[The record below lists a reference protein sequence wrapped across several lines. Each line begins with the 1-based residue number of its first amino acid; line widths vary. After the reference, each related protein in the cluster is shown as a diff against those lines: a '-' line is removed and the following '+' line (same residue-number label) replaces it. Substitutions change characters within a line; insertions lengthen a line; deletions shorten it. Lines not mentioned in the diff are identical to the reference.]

1 MQLNQRKAAIIGCG
15 FVGSATAFCLMQSG
29 LFSEIVL
36 QDVDKDKAE
45 GEAMDITHGTPFAGR
60 MKIYAGNY
68 NDMMD
73 AAVIIITAG
82 ANQKEGETRLDL
94 VKKNKK
100 IFEEIIPEISNRDY
114 EGILLIVSNP
124 VDILTY
130 TAIKIS
136 GFEENRVIG
145 SGTVLDSARFRYLL
159 GKHLDVDSRS
169 VQAFIIGEHGDS
181 EIAAWSSV
189 NVSGIPVN
197 DFCEM
202 RGHYDH
208 EEAMKAI
215 ADNVKESAYKIIK
228 RKKATYYG
236 IAMSVKRICEVILK
250 DEKAILPVSTMMH
263 GAHGI
268 EDIVLSM
275 PAIVGKNGIET
286 QVPIELNE
294 EEERKLKQSARILKQ
309 MIGIK
314 KDDVKKVDFVKK
326 GETLS
331 AKELNVYTGGKGLNQ
346 SIALARAGVETYQ
359 AGAIGTDGMFL
370 LEQLKEAGVKTDLV
384 KILDDVRTGN
394 AIIQNDDEGDNCI
407 VLFGGA
413 NQAITKEQVD
423 EVFKDFTNEDY
434 LLIQNEI
441 NELSYI
447 VEKAKEE
454 GMKIILN
461 PSPMNEKIMKLP
473 LDQIDYFIL
482 NEIEAMQILEMD
494 KPEEID
500 GKYIAS
506 LLHERFKDATIV
518 LTLGSE
524 GSVCISDDE
533 YVEQSIYKVKAID
546 TTAAGDT
553 YTGYFIAGILNGK
566 TIKESMDIA
575 SKASAIAVTRQG
587 AAPSIPVLE
596 AVEEY
601 K

>member
-1 MQLNQRKAAIIGCG
+1 
-15 FVGSATAFCLMQSG
+15 
-29 LFSEIVL
+29 
-36 QDVDKDKAE
+36 
-45 GEAMDITHGTPFAGR
+45 
-60 MKIYAGNY
+60 MKILSFGSLN
-68 NDMMD
+68 
-73 AAVIIITAG
+73 I
-82 ANQKEGETRLDL
+82 
-94 VKKNKK
+94 
-100 IFEEIIPEISNRDY
+100 DY
-114 EGILLIVSNP
+114 V
-124 VDILTY
+124 Y
-130 TAIKIS
+130 
-136 GFEENRVIG
+136 
-145 SGTVLDSARFRYLL
+145 
-159 GKHLDVDSRS
+159 S
-169 VQAFIIGEHGDS
+169 VPH
-181 EIAAWSSV
+181 
-189 NVSGIPVN
+189 
-197 DFCEM
+197 
-202 RGHYDH
+202 
-208 EEAMKAI
+208 
-215 ADNVKESAYKIIK
+215 
-228 RKKATYYG
+228 
-236 IAMSVKRICEVILK
+236 
-250 DEKAILPVSTMMH
+250 
-263 GAHGI
+263 
-268 EDIVLSM
+268 
-275 PAIVGKNGIET
+275 
-286 QVPIELNE
+286 
-294 EEERKLKQSARILKQ
+294 
-309 MIGIK
+309 
-314 KDDVKKVDFVKK
+314 FVKK

-423 EVFKDFTNEDY
+423 EAFKDFTNEDY

-596 AVEEY
+596 EVEEY

>member
-1 MQLNQRKAAIIGCG
+1 
-15 FVGSATAFCLMQSG
+15 
-29 LFSEIVL
+29 
-36 QDVDKDKAE
+36 
-45 GEAMDITHGTPFAGR
+45 
-60 MKIYAGNY
+60 MKILSFGSLN
-68 NDMMD
+68 
-73 AAVIIITAG
+73 I
-82 ANQKEGETRLDL
+82 
-94 VKKNKK
+94 
-100 IFEEIIPEISNRDY
+100 DY
-114 EGILLIVSNP
+114 V
-124 VDILTY
+124 Y
-130 TAIKIS
+130 
-136 GFEENRVIG
+136 
-145 SGTVLDSARFRYLL
+145 
-159 GKHLDVDSRS
+159 S
-169 VQAFIIGEHGDS
+169 VPH
-181 EIAAWSSV
+181 
-189 NVSGIPVN
+189 
-197 DFCEM
+197 
-202 RGHYDH
+202 
-208 EEAMKAI
+208 
-215 ADNVKESAYKIIK
+215 
-228 RKKATYYG
+228 
-236 IAMSVKRICEVILK
+236 
-250 DEKAILPVSTMMH
+250 
-263 GAHGI
+263 
-268 EDIVLSM
+268 
-275 PAIVGKNGIET
+275 
-286 QVPIELNE
+286 
-294 EEERKLKQSARILKQ
+294 
-309 MIGIK
+309 
-314 KDDVKKVDFVKK
+314 FVKK

-423 EVFKDFTNEDY
+423 EAFKDFTNEDY

-506 LLHERFKDATIV
+506 LLHEKFKDATIV

-553 YTGYFIAGILNGK
+553 YTGYFISGILNGK

-596 AVEEY
+596 EVEKY

>member
-1 MQLNQRKAAIIGCG
+1 M
-15 FVGSATAFCLMQSG
+15 
-29 LFSEIVL
+29 
-36 QDVDKDKAE
+36 
-45 GEAMDITHGTPFAGR
+45 
-60 MKIYAGNY
+60 
-68 NDMMD
+68 
-73 AAVIIITAG
+73 
-82 ANQKEGETRLDL
+82 
-94 VKKNKK
+94 
-100 IFEEIIPEISNRDY
+100 
-114 EGILLIVSNP
+114 
-124 VDILTY
+124 
-130 TAIKIS
+130 
-136 GFEENRVIG
+136 
-145 SGTVLDSARFRYLL
+145 
-159 GKHLDVDSRS
+159 
-169 VQAFIIGEHGDS
+169 
-181 EIAAWSSV
+181 
-189 NVSGIPVN
+189 
-197 DFCEM
+197 
-202 RGHYDH
+202 
-208 EEAMKAI
+208 
-215 ADNVKESAYKIIK
+215 
-228 RKKATYYG
+228 
-236 IAMSVKRICEVILK
+236 
-250 DEKAILPVSTMMH
+250 
-263 GAHGI
+263 
-268 EDIVLSM
+268 
-275 PAIVGKNGIET
+275 
-286 QVPIELNE
+286 
-294 EEERKLKQSARILKQ
+294 
-309 MIGIK
+309 
-314 KDDVKKVDFVKK
+314 KK

-482 NEIEAMQILEMD
+482 NEIEAMQILKMD

-596 AVEEY
+596 EVEEY

>member
-1 MQLNQRKAAIIGCG
+1 
-15 FVGSATAFCLMQSG
+15 
-29 LFSEIVL
+29 
-36 QDVDKDKAE
+36 
-45 GEAMDITHGTPFAGR
+45 
-60 MKIYAGNY
+60 MKILSFGSLN
-68 NDMMD
+68 
-73 AAVIIITAG
+73 I
-82 ANQKEGETRLDL
+82 
-94 VKKNKK
+94 
-100 IFEEIIPEISNRDY
+100 DY
-114 EGILLIVSNP
+114 V
-124 VDILTY
+124 Y
-130 TAIKIS
+130 
-136 GFEENRVIG
+136 
-145 SGTVLDSARFRYLL
+145 
-159 GKHLDVDSRS
+159 S
-169 VQAFIIGEHGDS
+169 VPH
-181 EIAAWSSV
+181 
-189 NVSGIPVN
+189 
-197 DFCEM
+197 
-202 RGHYDH
+202 
-208 EEAMKAI
+208 
-215 ADNVKESAYKIIK
+215 
-228 RKKATYYG
+228 
-236 IAMSVKRICEVILK
+236 
-250 DEKAILPVSTMMH
+250 
-263 GAHGI
+263 
-268 EDIVLSM
+268 
-275 PAIVGKNGIET
+275 
-286 QVPIELNE
+286 
-294 EEERKLKQSARILKQ
+294 
-309 MIGIK
+309 
-314 KDDVKKVDFVKK
+314 FVKK

-384 KILDDVRTGN
+384 KILDDVKTGN

-423 EVFKDFTNEDY
+423 EAFKDFTNEDY

-596 AVEEY
+596 EVEEY

>member
-1 MQLNQRKAAIIGCG
+1 
-15 FVGSATAFCLMQSG
+15 
-29 LFSEIVL
+29 
-36 QDVDKDKAE
+36 
-45 GEAMDITHGTPFAGR
+45 
-60 MKIYAGNY
+60 MKILSFGSLN
-68 NDMMD
+68 
-73 AAVIIITAG
+73 I
-82 ANQKEGETRLDL
+82 
-94 VKKNKK
+94 
-100 IFEEIIPEISNRDY
+100 DY
-114 EGILLIVSNP
+114 V
-124 VDILTY
+124 Y
-130 TAIKIS
+130 
-136 GFEENRVIG
+136 
-145 SGTVLDSARFRYLL
+145 
-159 GKHLDVDSRS
+159 S
-169 VQAFIIGEHGDS
+169 VPH
-181 EIAAWSSV
+181 
-189 NVSGIPVN
+189 
-197 DFCEM
+197 
-202 RGHYDH
+202 
-208 EEAMKAI
+208 
-215 ADNVKESAYKIIK
+215 
-228 RKKATYYG
+228 
-236 IAMSVKRICEVILK
+236 
-250 DEKAILPVSTMMH
+250 
-263 GAHGI
+263 
-268 EDIVLSM
+268 
-275 PAIVGKNGIET
+275 
-286 QVPIELNE
+286 
-294 EEERKLKQSARILKQ
+294 
-309 MIGIK
+309 
-314 KDDVKKVDFVKK
+314 FVKK

-482 NEIEAMQILEMD
+482 NEIEAMQILEMG

-500 GKYIAS
+500 GKYISS

-553 YTGYFIAGILNGK
+553 YTGYFIAGILKGK

-596 AVEEY
+596 EVEEY

>member
-1 MQLNQRKAAIIGCG
+1 
-15 FVGSATAFCLMQSG
+15 
-29 LFSEIVL
+29 
-36 QDVDKDKAE
+36 
-45 GEAMDITHGTPFAGR
+45 
-60 MKIYAGNY
+60 MKILSFGSLN
-68 NDMMD
+68 
-73 AAVIIITAG
+73 I
-82 ANQKEGETRLDL
+82 
-94 VKKNKK
+94 
-100 IFEEIIPEISNRDY
+100 DY
-114 EGILLIVSNP
+114 V
-124 VDILTY
+124 Y
-130 TAIKIS
+130 
-136 GFEENRVIG
+136 
-145 SGTVLDSARFRYLL
+145 
-159 GKHLDVDSRS
+159 S
-169 VQAFIIGEHGDS
+169 VPH
-181 EIAAWSSV
+181 
-189 NVSGIPVN
+189 
-197 DFCEM
+197 
-202 RGHYDH
+202 
-208 EEAMKAI
+208 
-215 ADNVKESAYKIIK
+215 
-228 RKKATYYG
+228 
-236 IAMSVKRICEVILK
+236 
-250 DEKAILPVSTMMH
+250 
-263 GAHGI
+263 
-268 EDIVLSM
+268 
-275 PAIVGKNGIET
+275 
-286 QVPIELNE
+286 
-294 EEERKLKQSARILKQ
+294 
-309 MIGIK
+309 
-314 KDDVKKVDFVKK
+314 FVKK

-482 NEIEAMQILEMD
+482 NEIEAMQILKMD

-566 TIKESMDIA
+566 TIKEAMDTA
-575 SKASAIAVTRQG
+575 SKASAIAVSRQG
-587 AAPSIPVLE
+587 AAPSIPYLE
-596 AVEEY
+596 EVEEY
-601 K
+601 KN

>member
-1 MQLNQRKAAIIGCG
+1 
-15 FVGSATAFCLMQSG
+15 
-29 LFSEIVL
+29 
-36 QDVDKDKAE
+36 
-45 GEAMDITHGTPFAGR
+45 
-60 MKIYAGNY
+60 MKILSFGSLN
-68 NDMMD
+68 
-73 AAVIIITAG
+73 I
-82 ANQKEGETRLDL
+82 
-94 VKKNKK
+94 
-100 IFEEIIPEISNRDY
+100 DY
-114 EGILLIVSNP
+114 V
-124 VDILTY
+124 Y
-130 TAIKIS
+130 
-136 GFEENRVIG
+136 
-145 SGTVLDSARFRYLL
+145 
-159 GKHLDVDSRS
+159 S
-169 VQAFIIGEHGDS
+169 VPH
-181 EIAAWSSV
+181 
-189 NVSGIPVN
+189 
-197 DFCEM
+197 
-202 RGHYDH
+202 
-208 EEAMKAI
+208 
-215 ADNVKESAYKIIK
+215 
-228 RKKATYYG
+228 
-236 IAMSVKRICEVILK
+236 
-250 DEKAILPVSTMMH
+250 
-263 GAHGI
+263 
-268 EDIVLSM
+268 
-275 PAIVGKNGIET
+275 
-286 QVPIELNE
+286 
-294 EEERKLKQSARILKQ
+294 
-309 MIGIK
+309 
-314 KDDVKKVDFVKK
+314 FVKK

-454 GMKIILN
+454 GMKIILY

-482 NEIEAMQILEMD
+482 NEIEAMQILKMD

-596 AVEEY
+596 EVEEY

>member
-1 MQLNQRKAAIIGCG
+1 
-15 FVGSATAFCLMQSG
+15 
-29 LFSEIVL
+29 
-36 QDVDKDKAE
+36 
-45 GEAMDITHGTPFAGR
+45 
-60 MKIYAGNY
+60 MKILSFGSLN
-68 NDMMD
+68 
-73 AAVIIITAG
+73 I
-82 ANQKEGETRLDL
+82 
-94 VKKNKK
+94 
-100 IFEEIIPEISNRDY
+100 DY
-114 EGILLIVSNP
+114 V
-124 VDILTY
+124 Y
-130 TAIKIS
+130 
-136 GFEENRVIG
+136 
-145 SGTVLDSARFRYLL
+145 
-159 GKHLDVDSRS
+159 S
-169 VQAFIIGEHGDS
+169 VPH
-181 EIAAWSSV
+181 
-189 NVSGIPVN
+189 
-197 DFCEM
+197 
-202 RGHYDH
+202 
-208 EEAMKAI
+208 
-215 ADNVKESAYKIIK
+215 
-228 RKKATYYG
+228 
-236 IAMSVKRICEVILK
+236 
-250 DEKAILPVSTMMH
+250 
-263 GAHGI
+263 
-268 EDIVLSM
+268 
-275 PAIVGKNGIET
+275 
-286 QVPIELNE
+286 
-294 EEERKLKQSARILKQ
+294 
-309 MIGIK
+309 
-314 KDDVKKVDFVKK
+314 FVKK

-423 EVFKDFTNEDY
+423 EAFKDFTNEDY

-533 YVEQSIYKVKAID
+533 YIEQSIYKVKAID

-596 AVEEY
+596 EVEEY

>member
-1 MQLNQRKAAIIGCG
+1 
-15 FVGSATAFCLMQSG
+15 
-29 LFSEIVL
+29 
-36 QDVDKDKAE
+36 
-45 GEAMDITHGTPFAGR
+45 
-60 MKIYAGNY
+60 MKILSFGSLN
-68 NDMMD
+68 
-73 AAVIIITAG
+73 I
-82 ANQKEGETRLDL
+82 
-94 VKKNKK
+94 
-100 IFEEIIPEISNRDY
+100 DY
-114 EGILLIVSNP
+114 V
-124 VDILTY
+124 Y
-130 TAIKIS
+130 
-136 GFEENRVIG
+136 
-145 SGTVLDSARFRYLL
+145 
-159 GKHLDVDSRS
+159 S
-169 VQAFIIGEHGDS
+169 VPH
-181 EIAAWSSV
+181 
-189 NVSGIPVN
+189 
-197 DFCEM
+197 
-202 RGHYDH
+202 
-208 EEAMKAI
+208 
-215 ADNVKESAYKIIK
+215 
-228 RKKATYYG
+228 
-236 IAMSVKRICEVILK
+236 
-250 DEKAILPVSTMMH
+250 
-263 GAHGI
+263 
-268 EDIVLSM
+268 
-275 PAIVGKNGIET
+275 
-286 QVPIELNE
+286 
-294 EEERKLKQSARILKQ
+294 
-309 MIGIK
+309 
-314 KDDVKKVDFVKK
+314 FVKK

-331 AKELNVYTGGKGLNQ
+331 VKELNVYTGGKGLNQ

-566 TIKESMDIA
+566 TIKEAMDTA
-575 SKASAIAVTRQG
+575 SKASAIAVSRQG
-587 AAPSIPVLE
+587 AAPSIPCLE
-596 AVEEY
+596 EVEEY
-601 K
+601 KN

>member
-1 MQLNQRKAAIIGCG
+1 
-15 FVGSATAFCLMQSG
+15 
-29 LFSEIVL
+29 
-36 QDVDKDKAE
+36 
-45 GEAMDITHGTPFAGR
+45 
-60 MKIYAGNY
+60 MKILSFGSLN
-68 NDMMD
+68 
-73 AAVIIITAG
+73 I
-82 ANQKEGETRLDL
+82 
-94 VKKNKK
+94 
-100 IFEEIIPEISNRDY
+100 DY
-114 EGILLIVSNP
+114 V
-124 VDILTY
+124 Y
-130 TAIKIS
+130 
-136 GFEENRVIG
+136 
-145 SGTVLDSARFRYLL
+145 
-159 GKHLDVDSRS
+159 S
-169 VQAFIIGEHGDS
+169 VPH
-181 EIAAWSSV
+181 
-189 NVSGIPVN
+189 
-197 DFCEM
+197 
-202 RGHYDH
+202 
-208 EEAMKAI
+208 
-215 ADNVKESAYKIIK
+215 
-228 RKKATYYG
+228 
-236 IAMSVKRICEVILK
+236 
-250 DEKAILPVSTMMH
+250 
-263 GAHGI
+263 
-268 EDIVLSM
+268 
-275 PAIVGKNGIET
+275 
-286 QVPIELNE
+286 
-294 EEERKLKQSARILKQ
+294 
-309 MIGIK
+309 
-314 KDDVKKVDFVKK
+314 FVKK

-506 LLHERFKDATIV
+506 LLHERFKDAPIV

-596 AVEEY
+596 EVEEY

>member
-1 MQLNQRKAAIIGCG
+1 MILSFGSLNI
-15 FVGSATAFCLMQSG
+15 
-29 LFSEIVL
+29 
-36 QDVDKDKAE
+36 
-45 GEAMDITHGTPFAGR
+45 
-60 MKIYAGNY
+60 
-68 NDMMD
+68 
-73 AAVIIITAG
+73 
-82 ANQKEGETRLDL
+82 
-94 VKKNKK
+94 
-100 IFEEIIPEISNRDY
+100 DY
-114 EGILLIVSNP
+114 V
-124 VDILTY
+124 Y
-130 TAIKIS
+130 
-136 GFEENRVIG
+136 
-145 SGTVLDSARFRYLL
+145 
-159 GKHLDVDSRS
+159 S
-169 VQAFIIGEHGDS
+169 VPH
-181 EIAAWSSV
+181 
-189 NVSGIPVN
+189 
-197 DFCEM
+197 
-202 RGHYDH
+202 
-208 EEAMKAI
+208 
-215 ADNVKESAYKIIK
+215 
-228 RKKATYYG
+228 
-236 IAMSVKRICEVILK
+236 
-250 DEKAILPVSTMMH
+250 
-263 GAHGI
+263 
-268 EDIVLSM
+268 
-275 PAIVGKNGIET
+275 
-286 QVPIELNE
+286 
-294 EEERKLKQSARILKQ
+294 
-309 MIGIK
+309 
-314 KDDVKKVDFVKK
+314 FVKK

-482 NEIEAMQILEMD
+482 NEIEAMQILEMG

-596 AVEEY
+596 EVEEY

>member
-1 MQLNQRKAAIIGCG
+1 
-15 FVGSATAFCLMQSG
+15 
-29 LFSEIVL
+29 
-36 QDVDKDKAE
+36 
-45 GEAMDITHGTPFAGR
+45 
-60 MKIYAGNY
+60 MKILSFGSLN
-68 NDMMD
+68 
-73 AAVIIITAG
+73 I
-82 ANQKEGETRLDL
+82 
-94 VKKNKK
+94 
-100 IFEEIIPEISNRDY
+100 DY
-114 EGILLIVSNP
+114 V
-124 VDILTY
+124 Y
-130 TAIKIS
+130 
-136 GFEENRVIG
+136 
-145 SGTVLDSARFRYLL
+145 
-159 GKHLDVDSRS
+159 S
-169 VQAFIIGEHGDS
+169 VPH
-181 EIAAWSSV
+181 
-189 NVSGIPVN
+189 
-197 DFCEM
+197 
-202 RGHYDH
+202 
-208 EEAMKAI
+208 
-215 ADNVKESAYKIIK
+215 
-228 RKKATYYG
+228 
-236 IAMSVKRICEVILK
+236 
-250 DEKAILPVSTMMH
+250 
-263 GAHGI
+263 
-268 EDIVLSM
+268 
-275 PAIVGKNGIET
+275 
-286 QVPIELNE
+286 
-294 EEERKLKQSARILKQ
+294 
-309 MIGIK
+309 
-314 KDDVKKVDFVKK
+314 FVKK

-533 YVEQSIYKVKAID
+533 YVEQSSYKVKAID

>member
-1 MQLNQRKAAIIGCG
+1 
-15 FVGSATAFCLMQSG
+15 
-29 LFSEIVL
+29 
-36 QDVDKDKAE
+36 
-45 GEAMDITHGTPFAGR
+45 
-60 MKIYAGNY
+60 MKILSFGSLN
-68 NDMMD
+68 
-73 AAVIIITAG
+73 I
-82 ANQKEGETRLDL
+82 
-94 VKKNKK
+94 
-100 IFEEIIPEISNRDY
+100 DY
-114 EGILLIVSNP
+114 V
-124 VDILTY
+124 Y
-130 TAIKIS
+130 
-136 GFEENRVIG
+136 
-145 SGTVLDSARFRYLL
+145 
-159 GKHLDVDSRS
+159 S
-169 VQAFIIGEHGDS
+169 VPH
-181 EIAAWSSV
+181 
-189 NVSGIPVN
+189 
-197 DFCEM
+197 
-202 RGHYDH
+202 
-208 EEAMKAI
+208 
-215 ADNVKESAYKIIK
+215 
-228 RKKATYYG
+228 
-236 IAMSVKRICEVILK
+236 
-250 DEKAILPVSTMMH
+250 
-263 GAHGI
+263 
-268 EDIVLSM
+268 
-275 PAIVGKNGIET
+275 
-286 QVPIELNE
+286 
-294 EEERKLKQSARILKQ
+294 
-309 MIGIK
+309 
-314 KDDVKKVDFVKK
+314 FVKK

-423 EVFKDFTNEDY
+423 EAFKDFTNEDY

-506 LLHERFKDATIV
+506 LLHEKFKDATIV

-553 YTGYFIAGILNGK
+553 YTGYFISGILNGK

-596 AVEEY
+596 EVEEY

>member
-1 MQLNQRKAAIIGCG
+1 
-15 FVGSATAFCLMQSG
+15 
-29 LFSEIVL
+29 
-36 QDVDKDKAE
+36 
-45 GEAMDITHGTPFAGR
+45 
-60 MKIYAGNY
+60 MKILSFGSLN
-68 NDMMD
+68 
-73 AAVIIITAG
+73 I
-82 ANQKEGETRLDL
+82 
-94 VKKNKK
+94 
-100 IFEEIIPEISNRDY
+100 DY
-114 EGILLIVSNP
+114 V
-124 VDILTY
+124 Y
-130 TAIKIS
+130 
-136 GFEENRVIG
+136 
-145 SGTVLDSARFRYLL
+145 
-159 GKHLDVDSRS
+159 S
-169 VQAFIIGEHGDS
+169 VPH
-181 EIAAWSSV
+181 
-189 NVSGIPVN
+189 
-197 DFCEM
+197 
-202 RGHYDH
+202 
-208 EEAMKAI
+208 
-215 ADNVKESAYKIIK
+215 
-228 RKKATYYG
+228 
-236 IAMSVKRICEVILK
+236 
-250 DEKAILPVSTMMH
+250 
-263 GAHGI
+263 
-268 EDIVLSM
+268 
-275 PAIVGKNGIET
+275 
-286 QVPIELNE
+286 
-294 EEERKLKQSARILKQ
+294 
-309 MIGIK
+309 
-314 KDDVKKVDFVKK
+314 FVKK

-533 YVEQSIYKVKAID
+533 YLEQSIYKVKAID

-596 AVEEY
+596 EVEEY

>member
-1 MQLNQRKAAIIGCG
+1 
-15 FVGSATAFCLMQSG
+15 
-29 LFSEIVL
+29 
-36 QDVDKDKAE
+36 
-45 GEAMDITHGTPFAGR
+45 
-60 MKIYAGNY
+60 MKILSFGSLN
-68 NDMMD
+68 
-73 AAVIIITAG
+73 I
-82 ANQKEGETRLDL
+82 
-94 VKKNKK
+94 
-100 IFEEIIPEISNRDY
+100 DY
-114 EGILLIVSNP
+114 V
-124 VDILTY
+124 Y
-130 TAIKIS
+130 
-136 GFEENRVIG
+136 
-145 SGTVLDSARFRYLL
+145 
-159 GKHLDVDSRS
+159 S
-169 VQAFIIGEHGDS
+169 VPH
-181 EIAAWSSV
+181 
-189 NVSGIPVN
+189 
-197 DFCEM
+197 
-202 RGHYDH
+202 
-208 EEAMKAI
+208 
-215 ADNVKESAYKIIK
+215 
-228 RKKATYYG
+228 
-236 IAMSVKRICEVILK
+236 
-250 DEKAILPVSTMMH
+250 
-263 GAHGI
+263 
-268 EDIVLSM
+268 
-275 PAIVGKNGIET
+275 
-286 QVPIELNE
+286 
-294 EEERKLKQSARILKQ
+294 
-309 MIGIK
+309 
-314 KDDVKKVDFVKK
+314 FVKK

-454 GMKIILN
+454 GMKSILN

-506 LLHERFKDATIV
+506 LLHEKFKDATIV

-596 AVEEY
+596 EVEEY

>member
-1 MQLNQRKAAIIGCG
+1 
-15 FVGSATAFCLMQSG
+15 
-29 LFSEIVL
+29 
-36 QDVDKDKAE
+36 
-45 GEAMDITHGTPFAGR
+45 
-60 MKIYAGNY
+60 MKILSFGSLN
-68 NDMMD
+68 
-73 AAVIIITAG
+73 I
-82 ANQKEGETRLDL
+82 
-94 VKKNKK
+94 
-100 IFEEIIPEISNRDY
+100 DY
-114 EGILLIVSNP
+114 V
-124 VDILTY
+124 Y
-130 TAIKIS
+130 
-136 GFEENRVIG
+136 
-145 SGTVLDSARFRYLL
+145 
-159 GKHLDVDSRS
+159 S
-169 VQAFIIGEHGDS
+169 VPH
-181 EIAAWSSV
+181 
-189 NVSGIPVN
+189 
-197 DFCEM
+197 
-202 RGHYDH
+202 
-208 EEAMKAI
+208 
-215 ADNVKESAYKIIK
+215 
-228 RKKATYYG
+228 
-236 IAMSVKRICEVILK
+236 
-250 DEKAILPVSTMMH
+250 
-263 GAHGI
+263 
-268 EDIVLSM
+268 
-275 PAIVGKNGIET
+275 
-286 QVPIELNE
+286 
-294 EEERKLKQSARILKQ
+294 
-309 MIGIK
+309 
-314 KDDVKKVDFVKK
+314 FVKK

-575 SKASAIAVTRQG
+575 SKASAIVVTRQG

-596 AVEEY
+596 EVEEY

>member
-1 MQLNQRKAAIIGCG
+1 
-15 FVGSATAFCLMQSG
+15 
-29 LFSEIVL
+29 
-36 QDVDKDKAE
+36 
-45 GEAMDITHGTPFAGR
+45 
-60 MKIYAGNY
+60 MKILSFGSLN
-68 NDMMD
+68 
-73 AAVIIITAG
+73 I
-82 ANQKEGETRLDL
+82 
-94 VKKNKK
+94 
-100 IFEEIIPEISNRDY
+100 DY
-114 EGILLIVSNP
+114 V
-124 VDILTY
+124 Y
-130 TAIKIS
+130 
-136 GFEENRVIG
+136 
-145 SGTVLDSARFRYLL
+145 
-159 GKHLDVDSRS
+159 S
-169 VQAFIIGEHGDS
+169 VPH
-181 EIAAWSSV
+181 
-189 NVSGIPVN
+189 
-197 DFCEM
+197 
-202 RGHYDH
+202 
-208 EEAMKAI
+208 
-215 ADNVKESAYKIIK
+215 
-228 RKKATYYG
+228 
-236 IAMSVKRICEVILK
+236 
-250 DEKAILPVSTMMH
+250 
-263 GAHGI
+263 
-268 EDIVLSM
+268 
-275 PAIVGKNGIET
+275 
-286 QVPIELNE
+286 
-294 EEERKLKQSARILKQ
+294 
-309 MIGIK
+309 
-314 KDDVKKVDFVKK
+314 FVKK

-461 PSPMNEKIMKLP
+461 PSSMNEKIMKLP

-482 NEIEAMQILEMD
+482 NEIEAMQILKMD

-596 AVEEY
+596 EVEEY

>member
-1 MQLNQRKAAIIGCG
+1 
-15 FVGSATAFCLMQSG
+15 
-29 LFSEIVL
+29 
-36 QDVDKDKAE
+36 
-45 GEAMDITHGTPFAGR
+45 
-60 MKIYAGNY
+60 MKILSFGSLN
-68 NDMMD
+68 
-73 AAVIIITAG
+73 I
-82 ANQKEGETRLDL
+82 
-94 VKKNKK
+94 
-100 IFEEIIPEISNRDY
+100 DY
-114 EGILLIVSNP
+114 V
-124 VDILTY
+124 Y
-130 TAIKIS
+130 
-136 GFEENRVIG
+136 
-145 SGTVLDSARFRYLL
+145 
-159 GKHLDVDSRS
+159 S
-169 VQAFIIGEHGDS
+169 VPH
-181 EIAAWSSV
+181 
-189 NVSGIPVN
+189 
-197 DFCEM
+197 
-202 RGHYDH
+202 
-208 EEAMKAI
+208 
-215 ADNVKESAYKIIK
+215 
-228 RKKATYYG
+228 
-236 IAMSVKRICEVILK
+236 
-250 DEKAILPVSTMMH
+250 
-263 GAHGI
+263 
-268 EDIVLSM
+268 
-275 PAIVGKNGIET
+275 
-286 QVPIELNE
+286 
-294 EEERKLKQSARILKQ
+294 
-309 MIGIK
+309 
-314 KDDVKKVDFVKK
+314 FVKK

-482 NEIEAMQILEMD
+482 NEIEAMQILKMD

-524 GSVCISDDE
+524 GSVCISDGE

-596 AVEEY
+596 EVEEY

>member
-1 MQLNQRKAAIIGCG
+1 
-15 FVGSATAFCLMQSG
+15 
-29 LFSEIVL
+29 
-36 QDVDKDKAE
+36 
-45 GEAMDITHGTPFAGR
+45 
-60 MKIYAGNY
+60 MKILSFGSLN
-68 NDMMD
+68 
-73 AAVIIITAG
+73 I
-82 ANQKEGETRLDL
+82 
-94 VKKNKK
+94 
-100 IFEEIIPEISNRDY
+100 DY
-114 EGILLIVSNP
+114 V
-124 VDILTY
+124 Y
-130 TAIKIS
+130 
-136 GFEENRVIG
+136 
-145 SGTVLDSARFRYLL
+145 
-159 GKHLDVDSRS
+159 S
-169 VQAFIIGEHGDS
+169 VPH
-181 EIAAWSSV
+181 
-189 NVSGIPVN
+189 
-197 DFCEM
+197 
-202 RGHYDH
+202 
-208 EEAMKAI
+208 
-215 ADNVKESAYKIIK
+215 
-228 RKKATYYG
+228 
-236 IAMSVKRICEVILK
+236 
-250 DEKAILPVSTMMH
+250 
-263 GAHGI
+263 
-268 EDIVLSM
+268 
-275 PAIVGKNGIET
+275 
-286 QVPIELNE
+286 
-294 EEERKLKQSARILKQ
+294 
-309 MIGIK
+309 
-314 KDDVKKVDFVKK
+314 FVKK

-553 YTGYFIAGILNGK
+553 YTGYFIAGILILHRKHLRSQLPDKGQHHRFLFWK
-566 TIKESMDIA
+566 K
-575 SKASAIAVTRQG
+575 
-587 AAPSIPVLE
+587 
-596 AVEEY
+596 
-601 K
+601 

>member
-1 MQLNQRKAAIIGCG
+1 
-15 FVGSATAFCLMQSG
+15 
-29 LFSEIVL
+29 
-36 QDVDKDKAE
+36 
-45 GEAMDITHGTPFAGR
+45 
-60 MKIYAGNY
+60 MKILSFGSLN
-68 NDMMD
+68 
-73 AAVIIITAG
+73 I
-82 ANQKEGETRLDL
+82 
-94 VKKNKK
+94 
-100 IFEEIIPEISNRDY
+100 DY
-114 EGILLIVSNP
+114 V
-124 VDILTY
+124 Y
-130 TAIKIS
+130 
-136 GFEENRVIG
+136 
-145 SGTVLDSARFRYLL
+145 
-159 GKHLDVDSRS
+159 S
-169 VQAFIIGEHGDS
+169 VPH
-181 EIAAWSSV
+181 
-189 NVSGIPVN
+189 
-197 DFCEM
+197 
-202 RGHYDH
+202 
-208 EEAMKAI
+208 
-215 ADNVKESAYKIIK
+215 
-228 RKKATYYG
+228 
-236 IAMSVKRICEVILK
+236 
-250 DEKAILPVSTMMH
+250 
-263 GAHGI
+263 
-268 EDIVLSM
+268 
-275 PAIVGKNGIET
+275 
-286 QVPIELNE
+286 
-294 EEERKLKQSARILKQ
+294 
-309 MIGIK
+309 
-314 KDDVKKVDFVKK
+314 FVKK

-575 SKASAIAVTRQG
+575 SKASVIAVTRQG

-596 AVEEY
+596 EVEEY

>member
-1 MQLNQRKAAIIGCG
+1 
-15 FVGSATAFCLMQSG
+15 
-29 LFSEIVL
+29 
-36 QDVDKDKAE
+36 
-45 GEAMDITHGTPFAGR
+45 
-60 MKIYAGNY
+60 MKILSFGSLN
-68 NDMMD
+68 
-73 AAVIIITAG
+73 I
-82 ANQKEGETRLDL
+82 
-94 VKKNKK
+94 
-100 IFEEIIPEISNRDY
+100 DY
-114 EGILLIVSNP
+114 V
-124 VDILTY
+124 
-130 TAIKIS
+130 
-136 GFEENRVIG
+136 
-145 SGTVLDSARFRYLL
+145 
-159 GKHLDVDSRS
+159 
-169 VQAFIIGEHGDS
+169 
-181 EIAAWSSV
+181 
-189 NVSGIPVN
+189 
-197 DFCEM
+197 
-202 RGHYDH
+202 
-208 EEAMKAI
+208 
-215 ADNVKESAYKIIK
+215 YK
-228 RKKATYYG
+228 
-236 IAMSVKRICEVILK
+236 
-250 DEKAILPVSTMMH
+250 
-263 GAHGI
+263 
-268 EDIVLSM
+268 
-275 PAIVGKNGIET
+275 
-286 QVPIELNE
+286 VPH
-294 EEERKLKQSARILKQ
+294 
-309 MIGIK
+309 
-314 KDDVKKVDFVKK
+314 FVKK

-331 AKELNVYTGGKGLNQ
+331 AEELNVYTGGKGLNQ

-482 NEIEAMQILEMD
+482 NEIEAMQILEMG

-596 AVEEY
+596 EVEEY

>member
-1 MQLNQRKAAIIGCG
+1 
-15 FVGSATAFCLMQSG
+15 
-29 LFSEIVL
+29 
-36 QDVDKDKAE
+36 
-45 GEAMDITHGTPFAGR
+45 
-60 MKIYAGNY
+60 MKILSFGSLN
-68 NDMMD
+68 
-73 AAVIIITAG
+73 I
-82 ANQKEGETRLDL
+82 
-94 VKKNKK
+94 
-100 IFEEIIPEISNRDY
+100 DY
-114 EGILLIVSNP
+114 V
-124 VDILTY
+124 Y
-130 TAIKIS
+130 
-136 GFEENRVIG
+136 
-145 SGTVLDSARFRYLL
+145 
-159 GKHLDVDSRS
+159 S
-169 VQAFIIGEHGDS
+169 VPH
-181 EIAAWSSV
+181 
-189 NVSGIPVN
+189 
-197 DFCEM
+197 
-202 RGHYDH
+202 
-208 EEAMKAI
+208 
-215 ADNVKESAYKIIK
+215 
-228 RKKATYYG
+228 
-236 IAMSVKRICEVILK
+236 
-250 DEKAILPVSTMMH
+250 
-263 GAHGI
+263 
-268 EDIVLSM
+268 
-275 PAIVGKNGIET
+275 
-286 QVPIELNE
+286 
-294 EEERKLKQSARILKQ
+294 
-309 MIGIK
+309 
-314 KDDVKKVDFVKK
+314 FVKK

-346 SIALARAGVETYQ
+346 SIALARAGVGTYQ

-596 AVEEY
+596 EVEEY

>member
-1 MQLNQRKAAIIGCG
+1 
-15 FVGSATAFCLMQSG
+15 
-29 LFSEIVL
+29 
-36 QDVDKDKAE
+36 
-45 GEAMDITHGTPFAGR
+45 
-60 MKIYAGNY
+60 MKILSFGSLN
-68 NDMMD
+68 
-73 AAVIIITAG
+73 I
-82 ANQKEGETRLDL
+82 
-94 VKKNKK
+94 
-100 IFEEIIPEISNRDY
+100 DY
-114 EGILLIVSNP
+114 V
-124 VDILTY
+124 Y
-130 TAIKIS
+130 
-136 GFEENRVIG
+136 
-145 SGTVLDSARFRYLL
+145 
-159 GKHLDVDSRS
+159 S
-169 VQAFIIGEHGDS
+169 VPH
-181 EIAAWSSV
+181 
-189 NVSGIPVN
+189 
-197 DFCEM
+197 
-202 RGHYDH
+202 
-208 EEAMKAI
+208 
-215 ADNVKESAYKIIK
+215 
-228 RKKATYYG
+228 
-236 IAMSVKRICEVILK
+236 
-250 DEKAILPVSTMMH
+250 
-263 GAHGI
+263 
-268 EDIVLSM
+268 
-275 PAIVGKNGIET
+275 
-286 QVPIELNE
+286 
-294 EEERKLKQSARILKQ
+294 
-309 MIGIK
+309 
-314 KDDVKKVDFVKK
+314 FVKK

-482 NEIEAMQILEMD
+482 NEIEAMQILKMD

-587 AAPSIPVLE
+587 AAPSIPVLDE
-596 AVEEY
+596 VEEY

>member
-1 MQLNQRKAAIIGCG
+1 
-15 FVGSATAFCLMQSG
+15 
-29 LFSEIVL
+29 
-36 QDVDKDKAE
+36 
-45 GEAMDITHGTPFAGR
+45 
-60 MKIYAGNY
+60 MKILSFGSLN
-68 NDMMD
+68 
-73 AAVIIITAG
+73 I
-82 ANQKEGETRLDL
+82 
-94 VKKNKK
+94 
-100 IFEEIIPEISNRDY
+100 DY
-114 EGILLIVSNP
+114 V
-124 VDILTY
+124 Y
-130 TAIKIS
+130 
-136 GFEENRVIG
+136 
-145 SGTVLDSARFRYLL
+145 
-159 GKHLDVDSRS
+159 S
-169 VQAFIIGEHGDS
+169 VPH
-181 EIAAWSSV
+181 
-189 NVSGIPVN
+189 
-197 DFCEM
+197 
-202 RGHYDH
+202 
-208 EEAMKAI
+208 
-215 ADNVKESAYKIIK
+215 
-228 RKKATYYG
+228 
-236 IAMSVKRICEVILK
+236 
-250 DEKAILPVSTMMH
+250 
-263 GAHGI
+263 
-268 EDIVLSM
+268 
-275 PAIVGKNGIET
+275 
-286 QVPIELNE
+286 
-294 EEERKLKQSARILKQ
+294 
-309 MIGIK
+309 
-314 KDDVKKVDFVKK
+314 FVKK

-473 LDQIDYFIL
+473 LDQIDYFLL

>member
-1 MQLNQRKAAIIGCG
+1 
-15 FVGSATAFCLMQSG
+15 
-29 LFSEIVL
+29 
-36 QDVDKDKAE
+36 
-45 GEAMDITHGTPFAGR
+45 
-60 MKIYAGNY
+60 MKILSFGSLN
-68 NDMMD
+68 
-73 AAVIIITAG
+73 I
-82 ANQKEGETRLDL
+82 
-94 VKKNKK
+94 
-100 IFEEIIPEISNRDY
+100 DY
-114 EGILLIVSNP
+114 V
-124 VDILTY
+124 Y
-130 TAIKIS
+130 
-136 GFEENRVIG
+136 
-145 SGTVLDSARFRYLL
+145 
-159 GKHLDVDSRS
+159 S
-169 VQAFIIGEHGDS
+169 V
-181 EIAAWSSV
+181 
-189 NVSGIPVN
+189 P
-197 DFCEM
+197 
-202 RGHYDH
+202 Y
-208 EEAMKAI
+208 
-215 ADNVKESAYKIIK
+215 
-228 RKKATYYG
+228 
-236 IAMSVKRICEVILK
+236 
-250 DEKAILPVSTMMH
+250 
-263 GAHGI
+263 
-268 EDIVLSM
+268 
-275 PAIVGKNGIET
+275 
-286 QVPIELNE
+286 
-294 EEERKLKQSARILKQ
+294 
-309 MIGIK
+309 
-314 KDDVKKVDFVKK
+314 FVKK

-596 AVEEY
+596 EVEEY

>member
-1 MQLNQRKAAIIGCG
+1 M
-15 FVGSATAFCLMQSG
+15 
-29 LFSEIVL
+29 
-36 QDVDKDKAE
+36 
-45 GEAMDITHGTPFAGR
+45 
-60 MKIYAGNY
+60 
-68 NDMMD
+68 
-73 AAVIIITAG
+73 
-82 ANQKEGETRLDL
+82 
-94 VKKNKK
+94 
-100 IFEEIIPEISNRDY
+100 
-114 EGILLIVSNP
+114 
-124 VDILTY
+124 
-130 TAIKIS
+130 
-136 GFEENRVIG
+136 
-145 SGTVLDSARFRYLL
+145 
-159 GKHLDVDSRS
+159 
-169 VQAFIIGEHGDS
+169 
-181 EIAAWSSV
+181 
-189 NVSGIPVN
+189 
-197 DFCEM
+197 
-202 RGHYDH
+202 
-208 EEAMKAI
+208 
-215 ADNVKESAYKIIK
+215 
-228 RKKATYYG
+228 
-236 IAMSVKRICEVILK
+236 
-250 DEKAILPVSTMMH
+250 
-263 GAHGI
+263 
-268 EDIVLSM
+268 
-275 PAIVGKNGIET
+275 
-286 QVPIELNE
+286 
-294 EEERKLKQSARILKQ
+294 
-309 MIGIK
+309 
-314 KDDVKKVDFVKK
+314 KK

-524 GSVCISDDE
+524 GPVCISDDE

-596 AVEEY
+596 EVEEY

>member
-1 MQLNQRKAAIIGCG
+1 MER
-15 FVGSATAFCLMQSG
+15 
-29 LFSEIVL
+29 IVERE
-36 QDVDKDKAE
+36 VS
-45 GEAMDITHGTPFAGR
+45 
-60 MKIYAGNY
+60 MKILSFGSLN
-68 NDMMD
+68 
-73 AAVIIITAG
+73 I
-82 ANQKEGETRLDL
+82 
-94 VKKNKK
+94 
-100 IFEEIIPEISNRDY
+100 DY
-114 EGILLIVSNP
+114 VYKVS
-124 VDILTY
+124 
-130 TAIKIS
+130 
-136 GFEENRVIG
+136 
-145 SGTVLDSARFRYLL
+145 
-159 GKHLDVDSRS
+159 H
-169 VQAFIIGEHGDS
+169 
-181 EIAAWSSV
+181 
-189 NVSGIPVN
+189 
-197 DFCEM
+197 
-202 RGHYDH
+202 
-208 EEAMKAI
+208 
-215 ADNVKESAYKIIK
+215 
-228 RKKATYYG
+228 
-236 IAMSVKRICEVILK
+236 
-250 DEKAILPVSTMMH
+250 
-263 GAHGI
+263 
-268 EDIVLSM
+268 
-275 PAIVGKNGIET
+275 
-286 QVPIELNE
+286 
-294 EEERKLKQSARILKQ
+294 
-309 MIGIK
+309 
-314 KDDVKKVDFVKK
+314 FVKK

-331 AKELNVYTGGKGLNQ
+331 AEELNVYTGGKGLNQ

-596 AVEEY
+596 EVEEY

>member
-1 MQLNQRKAAIIGCG
+1 
-15 FVGSATAFCLMQSG
+15 
-29 LFSEIVL
+29 
-36 QDVDKDKAE
+36 
-45 GEAMDITHGTPFAGR
+45 
-60 MKIYAGNY
+60 MKILSFGSLN
-68 NDMMD
+68 
-73 AAVIIITAG
+73 I
-82 ANQKEGETRLDL
+82 
-94 VKKNKK
+94 
-100 IFEEIIPEISNRDY
+100 DY
-114 EGILLIVSNP
+114 V
-124 VDILTY
+124 Y
-130 TAIKIS
+130 
-136 GFEENRVIG
+136 
-145 SGTVLDSARFRYLL
+145 
-159 GKHLDVDSRS
+159 S
-169 VQAFIIGEHGDS
+169 VPH
-181 EIAAWSSV
+181 
-189 NVSGIPVN
+189 
-197 DFCEM
+197 
-202 RGHYDH
+202 
-208 EEAMKAI
+208 
-215 ADNVKESAYKIIK
+215 
-228 RKKATYYG
+228 
-236 IAMSVKRICEVILK
+236 
-250 DEKAILPVSTMMH
+250 
-263 GAHGI
+263 
-268 EDIVLSM
+268 
-275 PAIVGKNGIET
+275 
-286 QVPIELNE
+286 
-294 EEERKLKQSARILKQ
+294 
-309 MIGIK
+309 
-314 KDDVKKVDFVKK
+314 FVKK

-384 KILDDVRTGN
+384 KIFDGVRTGN

-423 EVFKDFTNEDY
+423 EAFKDFTNEDY

-447 VEKAKEE
+447 VERAKEE
-454 GMKIILN
+454 RMKIILN

-553 YTGYFIAGILNGK
+553 YTGYFIAGILKGK

-596 AVEEY
+596 EVEEY

>member
-1 MQLNQRKAAIIGCG
+1 
-15 FVGSATAFCLMQSG
+15 
-29 LFSEIVL
+29 
-36 QDVDKDKAE
+36 
-45 GEAMDITHGTPFAGR
+45 
-60 MKIYAGNY
+60 MKILSFGSLN
-68 NDMMD
+68 
-73 AAVIIITAG
+73 I
-82 ANQKEGETRLDL
+82 
-94 VKKNKK
+94 
-100 IFEEIIPEISNRDY
+100 DY
-114 EGILLIVSNP
+114 V
-124 VDILTY
+124 Y
-130 TAIKIS
+130 
-136 GFEENRVIG
+136 
-145 SGTVLDSARFRYLL
+145 
-159 GKHLDVDSRS
+159 S
-169 VQAFIIGEHGDS
+169 VPH
-181 EIAAWSSV
+181 
-189 NVSGIPVN
+189 
-197 DFCEM
+197 
-202 RGHYDH
+202 
-208 EEAMKAI
+208 
-215 ADNVKESAYKIIK
+215 
-228 RKKATYYG
+228 
-236 IAMSVKRICEVILK
+236 
-250 DEKAILPVSTMMH
+250 
-263 GAHGI
+263 
-268 EDIVLSM
+268 
-275 PAIVGKNGIET
+275 
-286 QVPIELNE
+286 
-294 EEERKLKQSARILKQ
+294 
-309 MIGIK
+309 
-314 KDDVKKVDFVKK
+314 FVKK

-553 YTGYFIAGILNGK
+553 YTGYFIAGILKGK

-587 AAPSIPVLE
+587 AALSIPVLE
-596 AVEEY
+596 EVEEY

>member
-1 MQLNQRKAAIIGCG
+1 
-15 FVGSATAFCLMQSG
+15 
-29 LFSEIVL
+29 
-36 QDVDKDKAE
+36 
-45 GEAMDITHGTPFAGR
+45 
-60 MKIYAGNY
+60 MKILSFGSLN
-68 NDMMD
+68 
-73 AAVIIITAG
+73 I
-82 ANQKEGETRLDL
+82 
-94 VKKNKK
+94 
-100 IFEEIIPEISNRDY
+100 DY
-114 EGILLIVSNP
+114 V
-124 VDILTY
+124 Y
-130 TAIKIS
+130 
-136 GFEENRVIG
+136 
-145 SGTVLDSARFRYLL
+145 
-159 GKHLDVDSRS
+159 S
-169 VQAFIIGEHGDS
+169 VPH
-181 EIAAWSSV
+181 
-189 NVSGIPVN
+189 
-197 DFCEM
+197 
-202 RGHYDH
+202 
-208 EEAMKAI
+208 
-215 ADNVKESAYKIIK
+215 
-228 RKKATYYG
+228 
-236 IAMSVKRICEVILK
+236 
-250 DEKAILPVSTMMH
+250 
-263 GAHGI
+263 
-268 EDIVLSM
+268 
-275 PAIVGKNGIET
+275 
-286 QVPIELNE
+286 
-294 EEERKLKQSARILKQ
+294 
-309 MIGIK
+309 
-314 KDDVKKVDFVKK
+314 FVKK

-346 SIALARAGVETYQ
+346 SIALARAGVKTYQ

-423 EVFKDFTNEDY
+423 EAFKDFTNEDY

-441 NELSYI
+441 KELSYI

-596 AVEEY
+596 EVEEY

>member
-1 MQLNQRKAAIIGCG
+1 
-15 FVGSATAFCLMQSG
+15 
-29 LFSEIVL
+29 
-36 QDVDKDKAE
+36 
-45 GEAMDITHGTPFAGR
+45 
-60 MKIYAGNY
+60 MKILSFGSLN
-68 NDMMD
+68 
-73 AAVIIITAG
+73 I
-82 ANQKEGETRLDL
+82 
-94 VKKNKK
+94 
-100 IFEEIIPEISNRDY
+100 DY
-114 EGILLIVSNP
+114 V
-124 VDILTY
+124 Y
-130 TAIKIS
+130 
-136 GFEENRVIG
+136 
-145 SGTVLDSARFRYLL
+145 
-159 GKHLDVDSRS
+159 S
-169 VQAFIIGEHGDS
+169 VPH
-181 EIAAWSSV
+181 
-189 NVSGIPVN
+189 
-197 DFCEM
+197 
-202 RGHYDH
+202 
-208 EEAMKAI
+208 
-215 ADNVKESAYKIIK
+215 
-228 RKKATYYG
+228 
-236 IAMSVKRICEVILK
+236 
-250 DEKAILPVSTMMH
+250 
-263 GAHGI
+263 
-268 EDIVLSM
+268 
-275 PAIVGKNGIET
+275 
-286 QVPIELNE
+286 
-294 EEERKLKQSARILKQ
+294 
-309 MIGIK
+309 
-314 KDDVKKVDFVKK
+314 FVKK

-346 SIALARAGVETYQ
+346 SIAFARAGVETYQ

-482 NEIEAMQILEMD
+482 NEIEAMQILEMG

-596 AVEEY
+596 EVEEY

>member
-1 MQLNQRKAAIIGCG
+1 
-15 FVGSATAFCLMQSG
+15 
-29 LFSEIVL
+29 
-36 QDVDKDKAE
+36 
-45 GEAMDITHGTPFAGR
+45 
-60 MKIYAGNY
+60 MKILSFGSLN
-68 NDMMD
+68 
-73 AAVIIITAG
+73 I
-82 ANQKEGETRLDL
+82 
-94 VKKNKK
+94 
-100 IFEEIIPEISNRDY
+100 DY
-114 EGILLIVSNP
+114 V
-124 VDILTY
+124 Y
-130 TAIKIS
+130 
-136 GFEENRVIG
+136 
-145 SGTVLDSARFRYLL
+145 
-159 GKHLDVDSRS
+159 S
-169 VQAFIIGEHGDS
+169 VPH
-181 EIAAWSSV
+181 
-189 NVSGIPVN
+189 
-197 DFCEM
+197 
-202 RGHYDH
+202 
-208 EEAMKAI
+208 
-215 ADNVKESAYKIIK
+215 
-228 RKKATYYG
+228 
-236 IAMSVKRICEVILK
+236 
-250 DEKAILPVSTMMH
+250 
-263 GAHGI
+263 
-268 EDIVLSM
+268 
-275 PAIVGKNGIET
+275 
-286 QVPIELNE
+286 
-294 EEERKLKQSARILKQ
+294 
-309 MIGIK
+309 
-314 KDDVKKVDFVKK
+314 FVKK

-346 SIALARAGVETYQ
+346 SIAFARAGVETYQ

-596 AVEEY
+596 EVEEY

>member
-1 MQLNQRKAAIIGCG
+1 MERE
-15 FVGSATAFCLMQSG
+15 V
-29 LFSEIVL
+29 
-36 QDVDKDKAE
+36 
-45 GEAMDITHGTPFAGR
+45 H
-60 MKIYAGNY
+60 MKILSFGSLN
-68 NDMMD
+68 
-73 AAVIIITAG
+73 I
-82 ANQKEGETRLDL
+82 
-94 VKKNKK
+94 
-100 IFEEIIPEISNRDY
+100 DY
-114 EGILLIVSNP
+114 V
-124 VDILTY
+124 Y
-130 TAIKIS
+130 
-136 GFEENRVIG
+136 
-145 SGTVLDSARFRYLL
+145 
-159 GKHLDVDSRS
+159 S
-169 VQAFIIGEHGDS
+169 VPH
-181 EIAAWSSV
+181 
-189 NVSGIPVN
+189 
-197 DFCEM
+197 
-202 RGHYDH
+202 
-208 EEAMKAI
+208 
-215 ADNVKESAYKIIK
+215 
-228 RKKATYYG
+228 
-236 IAMSVKRICEVILK
+236 
-250 DEKAILPVSTMMH
+250 
-263 GAHGI
+263 
-268 EDIVLSM
+268 
-275 PAIVGKNGIET
+275 
-286 QVPIELNE
+286 
-294 EEERKLKQSARILKQ
+294 
-309 MIGIK
+309 
-314 KDDVKKVDFVKK
+314 FVKK

-482 NEIEAMQILEMD
+482 NEIEAMQILKMD

-596 AVEEY
+596 EVEEY